1 MKAQHGLVPV
11 EPVHVEH
18 GRAVLAYMPQERE
31 YNPMGSVHGGV
42 IATILDTAMGYA
54 VYSLLEDGDT
64 FATSELRTS
73 YRRPV
78 TVAAGPLR
86 VEAGVLHAG
95 RETALAEGRVV
106 DAEGKLFAHATATW
120 SLMRAA

>member
-1 MKAQHGLVPV
+1 MQVELGYVPI
-11 EPVHVEH
+11 EPVVVHH
-18 GRAVLAYMPQERE
+18 GRAVVAYMPCERE

-42 IATILDTAMGYA
+42 IATVLDTAMGYA
-54 VYSLLEDGDT
+54 VSSLLAEGDT
-64 FATSELRTS
+64 FAPTELRTS

-86 VEAGVLHAG
+86 VEAGVLHQG
-95 RETALAEGRVV
+95 RETALAEGRIV
-106 DAEGKLFAHATATW
+106 DAEGRLFAHATATW